1 MKTKKNSKVLLKMYK
16 CTMYSLLTEWLSTS
30 LKRISRKQK
39 KKKDSVYARFYL
51 RLFALIGRYQW
62 NSTFWNAHLTVNV
75 FFFVILNIAHDAF
88 LSLNSYTVVLCTKS
102 IAALCCQTALKLGV
116 NEVVK
121 IDCIFFVHCWFFYF
135 ISKPPIMKLVCFN
148 WTCFAGL

>member
-1 MKTKKNSKVLLKMYK
+1 MELWEINMNHVSKMVIFFIYTCNIHTVKYLIIIIDIYFIEDKKKSKVLLKMYK

-30 LKRISRKQK
+30 LKRISRKQ

-75 FFFVILNIAHDAF
+75 FFLVILNIAHDAF
-88 LSLNSYTVVLCTKS
+88 LSIVIPLFCVQN
-102 IAALCCQTALKLGV
+102 Q
-116 NEVVK
+116 
-121 IDCIFFVHCWFFYF
+121 
-135 ISKPPIMKLVCFN
+135 
-148 WTCFAGL
+148 